1 MENSRSGIGDPG
13 SGINIPDHI
22 FKSFASIFRLK
33 VTKFL
38 VAVPDPGPFLRWIR
52 DGKIR
57 TRD

>member
-33 VTKFL
+33 VTKFF
-38 VAVPDPGPFLRWIR
+38 VADPDPGPFWRYIR
-52 DGKIR
+52 DEKIR
-57 TRD
+57 KQD